1 MSECTTGPMR
11 VLRWDEL
18 DEAGRGQ
25 LLERPAGLR
34 MFDPALREGVLAIV
48 EDVRERG
55 DAAVLEALRRF
66 DGCTVAPDGLRVSED
81 EFAAARSTV
90 GAELTRAI
98 RDAIDHCKRFN
109 ERVQEGADWRMEL
122 EPGLTVGEQS
132 SPIASAGLFVPSGK
146 ASYPSVLVQL
156 GSPAVVAGVPE
167 IAVVVP
173 PVPGSQGH
181 VDPAVLVAADELGL
195 RTVLRANG
203 PAGVAALAFGT
214 ESFPKVVK
222 VVGPGSPPVVCAQL
236 EVQRYG
242 CATQMLLGP
251 SESLILADSSADPY
265 LLAADLLNEA
275 EHGPDSS
282 SVLVTD
288 DEGLVEAAQEQLTR
302 QLARL
307 PEPRRGYAAGALAV
321 NGGAII
327 VSDLQAG
334 IALANAYAPEHMQ
347 LVVQDEVQSLRALH
361 HAGEI
366 LVGQWTPISAANY
379 VIGVPAALPT
389 GRFAR
394 VSTGVTAQAFTKKTS
409 IAQADERALRR
420 LAPTVLALAE
430 HEAFPAHAAAVRAR
444 FDRSDRPT
452 SGDLA

>member
-1 MSECTTGPMR
+1 ME
-11 VLRWDEL
+11 VHRWDEL
-18 DEAGRGQ
+18 DEDGRRR
-25 LLERPAGLR
+25 LIERPAGMR
-34 MFDPALREGVLAIV
+34 MFDPELRAGVVAIV

-55 DAAVLEALRRF
+55 DAAVLDALEHF
-66 DGCTVAPDGLRVSED
+66 DGCKVAPDSLRVSEE
-81 EFAAARSTV
+81 EFEAARHAVS
-90 GAELTRAI
+90 AELLSAI

-109 ERVQEGADWRMEL
+109 ARVLEGGDWRQEL

-173 PVPGSQGH
+173 PVPGSDGR
-181 VDPAVLVAADELGL
+181 VDRAVLVVADELGL

-214 ESFPKVVK
+214 ESFPKVRK
-222 VVGPGSPPVVCAQL
+222 VVGPGSSPVACAQV

-242 CATQMLLGP
+242 CLTQMVLGP

-275 EHGPDSS
+275 EHGPDSA

-288 DEGLVEAAQEQLTR
+288 DAHLVEVTKEHLAQ

-307 PEPRRGYAAGALAV
+307 PEPRRSYATAALGV

-327 VSDLQAG
+327 VADLHQG
-334 IALANAYAPEHMQ
+334 IEVANGYAPEHMQ
-347 LVVQDEVQSLRALH
+347 LVVRDEEAAVSALH

-366 LVGQWTPISAANY
+366 LIGQSTPISAANY

-389 GRFAR
+389 GGFAR
-394 VSTGVTAQAFTKKTS
+394 VSSGVTAHTFTKKTS
-409 IAQADERALRR
+409 LAQADQAALAR

-430 HEAFPAHAAAVRAR
+430 HEGFPAHAAAVRAR
-444 FDRSDRPT
+444 LDTPNRSTR
-452 SGDLA
+452 GDLA

>member
-1 MSECTTGPMR
+1 MR
-11 VLRWDEL
+11 VLRWGTL
-18 DEAGRGQ
+18 DENGRRPII
-25 LLERPAGLR
+25 ERPAGMR
-34 MFDPALREGVLAIV
+34 MFDPDLRDAVVAIV

-55 DAAVLEALRRF
+55 DAAVLDALARF
-66 DGCTVAPDGLRVSED
+66 DGCTVAPGAIRVGED
-81 EFAAARSTV
+81 EFADARQAVSS
-90 GAELTRAI
+90 ELIRAI
-98 RDAIDHCKRFN
+98 REAIDHCTRFN
-109 ERVQEGADWRMEL
+109 ERVLEGADWRVEL
-122 EPGLTVGEQS
+122 EPGLMVGEQS
-132 SPIASAGLFVPSGK
+132 SPVASAGLFVPSGK

-167 IAVVVP
+167 IVVVVP
-173 PVPGSQGH
+173 PVPGSDGR
-181 VDPAVLVAADELGL
+181 VDPAVLIAADELGL

-214 ESFPKVVK
+214 ESFPRVLK
-222 VVGPGSPPVVCAQL
+222 VVGPGSPPVACAQI

-242 CATQMLLGP
+242 CTTQMLLGP

-275 EHGPDSS
+275 EHGPDSA

-288 DEGLVEAAQEQLTR
+288 DVHLVDAAQEHLER

-307 PEPRRGYAAGALAV
+307 PEPRRSYAAAALGV

-327 VSDLQAG
+327 VSDLQEG
-334 IALANAYAPEHMQ
+334 IDVANAYAPEHMQ
-347 LVVQDEVQSLRALH
+347 LVVDDEERALADLH

-366 LVGQWTPISAANY
+366 LIGQWTPISAANY

-394 VSTGVTAQAFTKKTS
+394 VTSGVTAQAFTKKTS
-409 IAQADERALRR
+409 IAKADQAALMR

-430 HEAFPAHAAAVRAR
+430 HEVFPAHAAAVRAR
-444 FDRSDRPT
+444 FESSDRPT
-452 SGDLA
+452 PGDLA

>member
-1 MSECTTGPMR
+1 MA
-11 VLRWDEL
+11 VLRWEDL
-18 DEAGRGQ
+18 DTDGRRH
-25 LLERPAGLR
+25 LLERPAGMR
-34 MFDPALREGVLAIV
+34 MFDPELRESVSAIV

-55 DAAVLEALRRF
+55 DAAVLDALERF
-66 DGCTVAPDGLRVSED
+66 DGCVVAPDALRVGED
-81 EFAAARSTV
+81 EFVAARDAVSADVVT
-90 GAELTRAI
+90 AI

-109 ERVQEGADWRMEL
+109 VRVLVGADWRQEI
-122 EPGLTVGEQS
+122 EPGLIVGEQS
-132 SPIASAGLFVPSGK
+132 SPISSAGLFVPSGK

-173 PVPGSQGH
+173 PVPGSGGRI
-181 VDPAVLVAADELGL
+181 DPAVLVAADELGL

-203 PAGVAALAFGT
+203 PAGIAALAFGT
-214 ESFPKVVK
+214 ESFPKVRK
-222 VVGPGSPPVVCAQL
+222 VVGPGSPPVACAQI

-242 CATQMLLGP
+242 CLTQLLLGP

-275 EHGPDSS
+275 EHGPDSA

-288 DEGLVEAAQEQLTR
+288 EAALVEATQDHLTQ
-302 QLARL
+302 QLAGL
-307 PEPRRGYAAGALAV
+307 PEPRRAYATAALGV
-321 NGGAII
+321 NGGAVI
-327 VSDLQAG
+327 VAALEQG
-334 IALANAYAPEHMQ
+334 IEVANAYAPEHMQ
-347 LVVQDEVQSLRALH
+347 LVVRDEEAALAALH

-366 LVGQWTPISAANY
+366 LIGQSTPISAANY

-394 VSTGVTAQAFTKKTS
+394 VSSGVTSETFTKKTS
-409 IAQADERALRR
+409 IAKADHTALAR

-430 HEAFPAHAAAVRAR
+430 HEGFPAHAAAVRAR
-444 FDRSDRPT
+444 FDTPNRPT
-452 SGDLA
+452 PGDLE